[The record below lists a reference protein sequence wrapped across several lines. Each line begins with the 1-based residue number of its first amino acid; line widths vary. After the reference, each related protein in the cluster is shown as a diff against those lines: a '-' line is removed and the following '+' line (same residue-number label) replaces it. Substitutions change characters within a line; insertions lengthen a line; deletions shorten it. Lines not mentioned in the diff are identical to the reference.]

1 MIIDFRT
8 DPSRYKHRKLEFAS
22 PTLTVPALIGD
33 RSEDHNE
40 NYLHSGLKQKN
51 HPAFLN
57 SRADRPGFRS
67 NEQDQNTCIHSSIT
81 HTGSRH
87 KARR

>member
-8 DPSRYKHRKLEFAS
+8 DPSRYKHWKLEFAS
-22 PTLTVPALIGD
+22 VHANRAGID
-33 RSEDHNE
+33 RRPERRLNE
-40 NYLHSGLKQKN
+40 NHLHSGLKQKN

-67 NEQDQNTCIHSSIT
+67 NEQDQNTYSFFHHSYRLQT
-81 HTGSRH
+81 
-87 KARR
+87 